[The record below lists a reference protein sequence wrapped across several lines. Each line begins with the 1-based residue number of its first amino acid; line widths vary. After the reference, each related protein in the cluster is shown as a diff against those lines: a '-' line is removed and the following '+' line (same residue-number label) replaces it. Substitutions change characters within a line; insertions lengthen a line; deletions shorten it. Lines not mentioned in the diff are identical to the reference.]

1 MTTPSS
7 ALFSEADYSTIENAL
22 EATEKGRRF
31 LRAYL
36 ERNRSS
42 EIHRLLRSISRLHRA
57 TIGEP
62 GLAAEMRRELDAVLD
77 GLTRLR
83 AKLPLCANETARTL
97 LLLRGLEDIE
107 AALLALNEAVE
118 EREDGLSSAGRN
130 TSSVDGLDSLY
141 APEQAE
147 KLFGELSYFFSADA
161 RLGVRKNYD

>member
-1 MTTPSS
+1 
-7 ALFSEADYSTIENAL
+7 
-22 EATEKGRRF
+22 
-31 LRAYL
+31 
-36 ERNRSS
+36 
-42 EIHRLLRSISRLHRA
+42 
-57 TIGEP
+57 
-62 GLAAEMRRELDAVLD
+62 
-77 GLTRLR
+77 
-83 AKLPLCANETARTL
+83 
-97 LLLRGLEDIE
+97 LEDIE